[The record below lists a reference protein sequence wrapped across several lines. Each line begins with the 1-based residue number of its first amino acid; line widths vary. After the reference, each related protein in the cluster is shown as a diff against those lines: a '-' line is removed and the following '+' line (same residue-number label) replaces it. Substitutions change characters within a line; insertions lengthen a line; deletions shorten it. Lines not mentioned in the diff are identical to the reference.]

1 MRKTALLLIS
11 ILVLLVLFF
20 WNSLSSFF
28 SGDSTLYVKFDE
40 KIKQNPLDETSFS
53 LRTSDNEYISFDVKD
68 KKLKVHD
75 YPESYLEKA
84 ITTDS
89 LIELFKPKNLGF
101 LKLDEHDV
109 YLVKETMDNKVIR
122 IIPVKVGLVLED

>member
-28 SGDSTLYVKFDE
+28 SGDSALYVKFDE

-75 YPESYLEKA
+75 SPESYLEKA

-89 LIELFKPKNLGF
+89 LIELFKPKYLGL

-109 YLVKETMDNKVIR
+109 FLVRETIDNQVIR
-122 IIPVKVGLVLED
+122 VIPVKVGLVLED